1 MPNHRP
7 RRRAGPPFSPGE
19 VTYFAYDRD
28 GNLVSKLCLSR
39 AMFQVP
45 GGFRPMPPPPADDP
59 DPDEP
64 DEPFIVDG

>member
-1 MPNHRP
+1 
-7 RRRAGPPFSPGE
+7 